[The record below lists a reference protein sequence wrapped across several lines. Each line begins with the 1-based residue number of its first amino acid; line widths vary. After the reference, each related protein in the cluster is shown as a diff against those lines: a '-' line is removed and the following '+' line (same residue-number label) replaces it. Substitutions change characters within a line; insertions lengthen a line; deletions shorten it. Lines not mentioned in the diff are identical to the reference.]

1 MKTGKLFLALILA
14 TFTATSVMAT
24 GNLKMNISTG
34 DNEEAVVEI
43 SNLKTSVFQIDVK
56 NEYGEVVF
64 QKKTKVPSTNYKRVY
79 DFSGLDDGTYSM
91 TVKIDREMTEKRL
104 DIRNGQVYVVAEKKV
119 VEPFFMHDSQY
130 FKMSYLNFTGED
142 VKLYVYDINRNEI
155 YQKNF
160 TSDFTIHHGLDLS
173 KLPRGNYEFV
183 LSSGNDIFDYR
194 IQL

>member
-34 DNEEAVVEI
+34 DTEEAVVEI

-56 NEYGEVVF
+56 DEYGDVIF
-64 QKKTKVPSTNYKRVY
+64 YKKTKVPSTNYKRIY
-79 DFSGLDDGTYSM
+79 DFSRLEDGTYSM
-91 TVKIDREMTEKRL
+91 TVKIDRELTQKRF
-104 DIRNGQVYVVAEKKV
+104 DIRNGKVNVLAEKKV
-119 VEPFFMHDSQY
+119 VEPFFIHDNQQ
-130 FKMSYLNFTGED
+130 FKMSYLNFAGED
-142 VKLYVYDINRNEI
+142 VKLYVYDNNRNEI
-155 YQKNF
+155 YKKHF

-183 LSSGNDIFDYR
+183 LSSGNEIFDYR